1 MPHTARRLL
10 LPLAAAAA
18 LALAGCTAAG
28 PDVAPVDVGDAPVE
42 ATLPGTTLSVGDTA
56 WVKVPAASG
65 DTELVGATVLSM
77 DPLAPEKIDG
87 YAEKAE
93 LSSRH
98 PFAIVVQYTWT
109 PVSEYDSTTRTVP
122 LIPIEADGSF
132 AGWLANDVGNVAMGD
147 ADACGLSLPEP
158 KDGTAL
164 ECWVALTTGAD
175 LGGVEF
181 NGTSRTATFPDE
193 DHPYAEQ
200 PVTWKP

>member
-1 MPHTARRLL
+1 MPRTARRLL
-10 LPLAAAAA
+10 LPLVAAAA
-18 LALAGCTAAG
+18 LALAGCAAAG
-28 PDVAPVDVGDAPVE
+28 PDVSPVEVGDAPTE
-42 ATLPGTTLSVGDTA
+42 ATAPGTTLSVGDTA

-77 DPLAPEKIDG
+77 DPLDPESIDG
-87 YAEKAE
+87 YMDKAE

-109 PVSEYDSTTRTVP
+109 PVSEYDSTTRSVP

-132 AGWLANDVGNVAMGD
+132 AGWLANDMGNVGMGD

-164 ECWVALTTGAD
+164 ECWVALTTGSD

-181 NGTSRTATFPDE
+181 NGTSRNDTFPDE
-193 DHPYAEQ
+193 EHPYAGQ